1 MGVWVGEFARGAEF
15 GAVEWVMPSRT
26 LQIVC
31 SGRFTLPLGRAP
43 PSYPPTP
50 TLLPLP
56 PSFRRT
62 PGPMVADRVMMGD
75 IIGSTV
81 TVGPGVRRDDGRGW
95 VGLCGWT
102 GRGRTANGRTGELA
116 NCELRTAPT
125 SIPPIELNRCPQPPP
140 SPPRLHLQLSRCNA
154 ERAPVDCHR
163 RPLELTSLADAK
175 PCLAGQ
181 GQSPCRRTAL
191 ERRRPGTPFGSISS
205 KC

>member
-116 NCELRTAPT
+116 NCELRTANCANIHPPDRTQPLPPASTFAASPASSTLALQRREGAGGLPPT
-125 SIPPIELNRCPQPPP
+125 PSRTYFTRRCKALLG
-140 SPPRLHLQLSRCNA
+140 R
-154 ERAPVDCHR
+154 
-163 RPLELTSLADAK
+163 TGAK
-175 PCLAGQ
+175 PLSSDGAGAPPA
-181 GQSPCRRTAL
+181 GHAL
-191 ERRRPGTPFGSISS
+191 WIHI
-205 KC
+205 